1 MKGETFCMHLY
12 LLRHGIAAEARAG
25 EGDAMR
31 ALTSEGRG
39 KLRQVLKTIAEAK
52 VKPTLICSSE
62 LKRAIQ
68 TAEIASSVL
77 GYSGEILRTKALA
90 PGADT
95 DQVWEEI
102 RLHRDETNLM
112 LVGHNP
118 QFDQLAPYLLGA
130 PLLRVDF
137 KKGAIMR
144 IDIENFR
151 ARPKGTLCWYLT
163 AKLSSSRE

>member
-12 LLRHGIAAEARAG
+12 LLRHGIAADAPAG
-25 EGDAMR
+25 QSDGDR
-31 ALTSEGRG
+31 ALTSDGRR
-39 KLRQVLKTIAEAK
+39 KLRKVLKAVAEAK
-52 VKPTLICSSE
+52 VRPTLVWSSE

-68 TAEIASSVL
+68 TAEIAKAVL
-77 GYSGEILRTKALA
+77 RYPGEILRTKALA
-90 PGADT
+90 PGADAE
-95 DQVWEEI
+95 QVWEEI
-102 RLHRDETNLM
+102 RVHRDEPSLL

-130 PLLRVDF
+130 SHLAVDF

-144 IDIENFR
+144 IDIESFG

>member
-12 LLRHGIAAEARAG
+12 LLRHGIAADAQAG
-25 EGDAMR
+25 ESDTTR
-31 ALTSEGRG
+31 ALTSDGRR
-39 KLRQVLKTIAEAK
+39 KLRKVLKAVAEAK
-52 VKPTLICSSE
+52 VKPTLMWSSE

-68 TAEIASSVL
+68 TAEVAKAVL
-77 GYSGEILRTKALA
+77 GYQGEILRTKALA

-95 DQVWEEI
+95 EQVWEEI
-102 RLHRDETNLM
+102 RVHRDEASLM

-118 QFDQLAPYLLGA
+118 QFDQLAPYLLGTPHLA
-130 PLLRVDF
+130 VDF

-144 IDIENFR
+144 IDIESFG

>member
-12 LLRHGIAAEARAG
+12 LLRHGIAEEAQAG
-25 EGDAMR
+25 GSDAAR
-31 ALTSEGRG
+31 ALTSDGRR
-39 KLRQVLKTIAEAK
+39 KLRKVLKAVAEAK
-52 VKPTLICSSE
+52 VKPTLLWSSE

-68 TAEIASSVL
+68 TADIAKAVL
-77 GYSGEILRTKALA
+77 GYQGEILRTKALA
-90 PGADT
+90 PGADVE
-95 DQVWEEI
+95 QVWEEI
-102 RLHRDETNLM
+102 RVHRDDTSLM

-130 PLLRVDF
+130 SHLVVDF

-144 IDIENFR
+144 IDIESFG

>member
-12 LLRHGIAAEARAG
+12 LLRHGIAVEAQAG
-25 EGDAMR
+25 ASDATR
-31 ALTSEGRG
+31 ALTSDGRR
-39 KLRQVLKTIAEAK
+39 KLRKVLKAVAEAK
-52 VKPTLICSSE
+52 VKPTLMWSSE

-68 TAEIASSVL
+68 TAEVAKAVL
-77 GYSGEILRTKALA
+77 GYQGEILRTKALA
-90 PGADT
+90 PGADAE
-95 DQVWEEI
+95 QVWEEI
-102 RLHRDETNLM
+102 RVHRDEASLM

-130 PLLRVDF
+130 SHLVVDF

-144 IDIENFR
+144 IDIEGFG
-151 ARPKGTLCWYLT
+151 ARPRGTLCWYLT